1 MNSFQFSVFSFQLR
15 GVLAWAFPPR
25 LTKPTCNL
33 NHRLD
38 SDTTQ
43 QSTSR
48 WLKPTT
54 DNRQPPFRRLITLIL
69 PLLFIVV
76 LFMLA
81 NWCFPL
87 PKARLHPPVSQIVLD
102 RNGEWLRAFLADD
115 GMWRIATSSQQPAIS
130 KLTAERIGQQPV
142 LMADSHLPKNPF
154 TDSRRLMAD
163 SHLLHQAILTS
174 EDRWFYYHYGINPV
188 SIATAF
194 YDNLKA
200 GEVVRGGS
208 TITMQ
213 LARLMEPKARSIPN
227 KLIEMFRALQLE
239 HAYSKSEILTS
250 YFNMLPY
257 GGNIVG
263 TAAASRFYFNK
274 PQHALSLGEAAL
286 LAAIPNAPE
295 RLRPDRF
302 PENARKA
309 RKKVLNRL
317 LARRQISER
326 QWQEAVQEPI
336 PHKRH
341 PLPFKA
347 PHLSR
352 LLVKHAKS
360 TTDDRIYTTIDAQVQ
375 ETAVRILRE
384 YLDAERKPNLRGSHS
399 TSTGAIIVMDT
410 QSRQVLAMVG
420 SHDFFDRSALG
431 QINGTLAPRSPGS
444 ALKPFVYAL
453 AMEEGLITPE
463 TLLFDVPVTYAG
475 YEPVNY
481 DGKYNGYVTAR
492 QALARSL
499 NVPAVNLN
507 ARLKNRTSNSPPIQD
522 SKARVGG
529 STLHAFLK
537 QAGISTLAPAQ
548 KYGLSMVLGGCEVN
562 LLELTTLYA
571 GLANMGEFGPYQLML
586 SRNSRRK
593 NSSQPSAVS
602 SQKDSQYTGNR
613 KPKAERER
621 SKRPENQSLQRL
633 LRKETCFIIT
643 EMLTN
648 AQLPTNT
655 VRNAEAFERTM
666 NLPKIAWKTGTSY
679 GHRDAWCIGYS
690 PKLTIGVW
698 LGNFNGKGVPMLSG
712 TDAATPILFALF
724 TALTGQ
730 DMHGWFT
737 EPEQLKTRQV
747 CALSGAPVS
756 SHCPVHKEDVY
767 IPGISSVAVCT
778 IHKRIYVDEATG
790 YSLCSHCRKN
800 SRQPSAVSRQQ
811 NSDQRSALSR
821 KPIRGLR
828 RSQQESVTSTESL
841 LTEGFRKPKVSE
853 SHSTTHTVLNET
865 QAQIFEEWPADAA
878 TWLAENGF
886 AVSVLPKHNPL
897 CTGTIAG
904 NAPIILSP
912 AADTI
917 YYIRE
922 GIPLENQKI
931 RLTAS
936 ASSRTQDLFWFL
948 DGELIFQGSA
958 GEQYWLTP
966 ARGKH
971 VLTCVDAEGRS
982 ATRPLHISL
991 IR

>member
-1 MNSFQFSVFSFQLR
+1 MLPLFLI
-15 GVLAWAFPPR
+15 
-25 LTKPTCNL
+25 
-33 NHRLD
+33 
-38 SDTTQ
+38 
-43 QSTSR
+43 
-48 WLKPTT
+48 
-54 DNRQPPFRRLITLIL
+54 ITLS
-69 PLLFIVV
+69 
-76 LFMLA
+76 MLA

-115 GMWRIATSSQQPAIS
+115 SMWRFSRQLSVISYQSQEVFDKPDTS
-130 KLTAERIGQQPV
+130 LTENSYREA
-142 LMADSHLPKNPF
+142 NTT
-154 TDSRRLMAD
+154 TDNYF
-163 SHLLHQAILTS
+163 LHQAMLTS

-188 SIATAF
+188 SIATAL

-213 LARLMEPKARSIPN
+213 VARLMEPKARSIPN

-239 HAYSKSEILTS
+239 HTYSKSEILTF

-309 RKKVLNRL
+309 REKVLNRL
-317 LARRQISER
+317 LARRQISEQ
-326 QWQEAVQEPI
+326 QWQEATQEPI
-336 PHKRH
+336 PRKRY

-352 LLVKHAKS
+352 MLVKENRSHAKPYPS
-360 TTDDRIYTTIDAQVQ
+360 TRLPHLQRHEWMGKTDGRIYTTIDARVQ
-375 ETAVRILRE
+375 ETAVRILSE
-384 YLDAERKPNLRGSHS
+384 YLEAERKLSLRGSHS

-410 QSRQVLAMVG
+410 QNRHVLAMVG
-420 SHDFFDRSALG
+420 SHDFFDREALG
-431 QINGTLAPRSPGS
+431 QVNGTLAPRSPGS

-453 AMEEGLITPE
+453 AMEQGLITPE
-463 TLLFDVPVTYAG
+463 TLLFDVPITYAG

-481 DGKYNGYVTAR
+481 NGKYNGYVTAR

-507 ARLKNRTSNSPPIQD
+507 ARLKNRTSNSTPIQH

-562 LLELTTLYA
+562 LLELTTLYV
-571 GLANMGEFGPYQLML
+571 GLANMGEFGSYQLTL
-586 SRNSRRK
+586 PRNSRRGEVTSPLQGFRK
-593 NSSQPSAVS
+593 PRVENHSSQH
-602 SQKDSQYTGNR
+602 
-613 KPKAERER
+613 
-621 SKRPENQSLQRL
+621 L
-633 LRKETCFIIT
+633 LRKETSFIIT
-643 EMLTN
+643 EMLTDS
-648 AQLPTNT
+648 QLPTNT
-655 VRNAEAFERTM
+655 VKNPEAFERTM

-690 PKLTIGVW
+690 PTLTIGVW
-698 LGNFNGKGVPMLSG
+698 LGNFDGKGAPMLSG
-712 TDAATPILFALF
+712 AEAATPILFALF

-730 DMHGWFT
+730 DTHRWFT
-737 EPEQLKTRQV
+737 KPEQLKTRQV

-756 SHCPVHKEDVY
+756 SHCPVHKDDVY

-778 IHKRIYVDEATG
+778 IHKRIYVNEATG

-800 SRQPSAVSRQQ
+800 SSQRSAVS
-811 NSDQRSALSR
+811 SR
-821 KPIRGLR
+821 RG
-828 RSQQESVTSTESL
+828 EVTSPL
-841 LTEGFRKPKVSE
+841 QGFRKPKAE
-853 SHSTTHTVLNET
+853 SHFTTDTSLKDA
-865 QAQIFEEWPADAA
+865 QAQIFEEWPANAA

-886 AVSVLPKHNPL
+886 AVPVLPKHNPL

-912 AADTI
+912 AEDTI

-922 GIPLENQKI
+922 GVPLENQKI
-931 RLTAS
+931 RLIAS

-948 DGELIFQGSA
+948 DGELIFQGNA
-958 GEQYWLTP
+958 AEQYWLTP
-966 ARGKH
+966 TKGKH

-982 ATRPLHISL
+982 ATRPLHISVFN
-991 IR
+991 

>member
-1 MNSFQFSVFSFQLR
+1 M
-15 GVLAWAFPPR
+15 GIWALFHYVSQWYLVQVNAIGDLFAQKTGPAA
-25 LTKPTCNL
+25 
-33 NHRLD
+33 D
-38 SDTTQ
+38 G
-43 QSTSR
+43 
-48 WLKPTT
+48 
-54 DNRQPPFRRLITLIL
+54 FRRLTAILLTADYQKKCKKIVWLFPFLLIA
-69 PLLFIVV
+69 I

-102 RNGEWLRAFLADD
+102 RNGEWLRAFLAGD
-115 GMWRIATSSQQPAIS
+115 GMWRIAISHQPSAVS
-130 KLTAERIGQQPV
+130 KIANSRTVPTAKQSDNYSP
-142 LMADSHLPKNPF
+142 
-154 TDSRRLMAD
+154 
-163 SHLLHQAILTS
+163 LLQQAILTS

-213 LARLMEPKARSIPN
+213 LARLMEPKARTIPN

-239 HAYSKSEILTS
+239 HTYSKSEILTF

-274 PQHALSLGEAAL
+274 PQQALSLGEAAL

-309 RKKVLNRL
+309 REKVLNRL
-317 LARRQISER
+317 LARRQISEQ
-326 QWQEAVQEPI
+326 QWQEAAQEPI

-352 LLVKHAKS
+352 MLVKHAKS
-360 TTDDRIYTTIDAQVQ
+360 LPSTRALLEASEDELMVKTNGRIYTTIDAKVQ
-375 ETAVRILRE
+375 ETAARILRE
-384 YLDAERKPNLRGSHS
+384 YLDAERKPSLRGSHS

-410 QSRQVLAMVG
+410 QSRHVLAMVG
-420 SHDFFDRSALG
+420 SHDFFDQSALG

-507 ARLKNRTSNSPPIQD
+507 ARLKNVP
-522 SKARVGG
+522 
-529 STLHAFLK
+529 LHTFLK

-571 GLANMGEFGPYQLML
+571 GLANMGEFGPYQLTK
-586 SRNSRRK
+586 SRQLRDELVG
-593 NSSQPSAVS
+593 QTPSLT
-602 SQKDSQYTGNR
+602 DNR
-613 KPKAERER
+613 QLKTENH
-621 SKRPENQSLQRL
+621 SKRLF
-633 LRKETCFIIT
+633 RKETSFIIT

-648 AQLPTNT
+648 SQLPTNT
-655 VRNAEAFERTM
+655 VRNPEAFERTM

-698 LGNFNGKGVPMLSG
+698 LGNFDGKGAPMLSG

-730 DMHGWFT
+730 DTHRWFT
-737 EPEQLKTRQV
+737 KPEQLKTRQV

-756 SHCPVHKEDVY
+756 SHCPVHKEDLY
-767 IPGISSVAVCT
+767 IPGISSVATCT

-790 YSLCSHCRKN
+790 YSLCSHCWNLPTVDRRMESGQHPSKN
-800 SRQPSAVSRQQ
+800 ISPTKDA
-811 NSDQRSALSR
+811 
-821 KPIRGLR
+821 
-828 RSQQESVTSTESL
+828 
-841 LTEGFRKPKVSE
+841 
-853 SHSTTHTVLNET
+853 

-886 AVSVLPKHNPL
+886 AVSVLPEHNPL

-904 NAPIILSP
+904 NAPVILSP
-912 AADTI
+912 AEDTI

-931 RLTAS
+931 RLIAS

-948 DGELIFQGSA
+948 DGELIFQGNA

-982 ATRPLHISL
+982 ATRPLHISS

>member
-1 MNSFQFSVFSFQLR
+1 MMKNSYQSEPSTRLRYNTAKHELGIRVFSYQFWHNLWQ
-15 GVLAWAFPPR
+15 VCFR
-25 LTKPTCNL
+25 LPL
-33 NHRLD
+33 QGLL
-38 SDTTQ
+38 
-43 QSTSR
+43 
-48 WLKPTT
+48 LKTV
-54 DNRQPPFRRLITLIL
+54 NRRLITLML
-69 PLLFIVV
+69 PLFLIIT
-76 LFMLA
+76 LSMLA

-115 GMWRIATSSQQPAIS
+115 SMWRFSRQLSVISYQSQEVFDKPDTS
-130 KLTAERIGQQPV
+130 LTENSYREA
-142 LMADSHLPKNPF
+142 NTT
-154 TDSRRLMAD
+154 TDNYF
-163 SHLLHQAILTS
+163 LHQAMLTS

-188 SIATAF
+188 SIATAL

-213 LARLMEPKARSIPN
+213 VARLMEPKARSIPN

-239 HAYSKSEILTS
+239 HTYSKSEILTF

-309 RKKVLNRL
+309 REKVLNRL
-317 LARRQISER
+317 LARRQISEQ
-326 QWQEAVQEPI
+326 QWQEATQEPI
-336 PHKRH
+336 PRKRY

-352 LLVKHAKS
+352 MLVKENRSHAKPYPS
-360 TTDDRIYTTIDAQVQ
+360 TRLPHLQRHEWMGKTDGRIYTTIDARVQ
-375 ETAVRILRE
+375 ETAVRILSE
-384 YLDAERKPNLRGSHS
+384 YLEAERKLSLRGSHS

-410 QSRQVLAMVG
+410 QNRHVLAMVG
-420 SHDFFDRSALG
+420 SHDFFDREALG
-431 QINGTLAPRSPGS
+431 QVNGTLAPRSPGS

-453 AMEEGLITPE
+453 AMEQGLITPE
-463 TLLFDVPVTYAG
+463 TLLFDVPITYAG

-481 DGKYNGYVTAR
+481 NGKYNGYVTAR

-507 ARLKNRTSNSPPIQD
+507 ARLKNRTSNSTPIQH

-562 LLELTTLYA
+562 LLELTTLYV
-571 GLANMGEFGPYQLML
+571 GLANMGEFGSYQLTL
-586 SRNSRRK
+586 PRNSRRGEVTSPLQGFRK
-593 NSSQPSAVS
+593 PRVENHSSQH
-602 SQKDSQYTGNR
+602 
-613 KPKAERER
+613 
-621 SKRPENQSLQRL
+621 L
-633 LRKETCFIIT
+633 LRKETSFIIT
-643 EMLTN
+643 EMLTDS
-648 AQLPTNT
+648 QLPTNT
-655 VRNAEAFERTM
+655 VKNPEAFERTM

-690 PKLTIGVW
+690 PTLTIGVW
-698 LGNFNGKGVPMLSG
+698 LGNFNGKGAPMLSG
-712 TDAATPILFALF
+712 AEAATPILFALF

-730 DMHGWFT
+730 DTHRWFT
-737 EPEQLKTRQV
+737 KPEQLKTRQV

-756 SHCPVHKEDVY
+756 SHCPVHKDDVY

-778 IHKRIYVDEATG
+778 IHKRIYVNEATG

-800 SRQPSAVSRQQ
+800 SSQQSAVSSQKDSQ
-811 NSDQRSALSR
+811 YTESR
-821 KPIRGLR
+821 KP
-828 RSQQESVTSTESL
+828 
-841 LTEGFRKPKVSE
+841 KAE
-853 SHSTTHTVLNET
+853 SHFTTDTSLKDA
-865 QAQIFEEWPADAA
+865 QAQIFEEWPANAA

-886 AVSVLPKHNPL
+886 AVPVLPKHNPL

-912 AADTI
+912 AEDTI

-922 GIPLENQKI
+922 GVPLENQKI
-931 RLTAS
+931 RLIAS

-948 DGELIFQGSA
+948 DGELIFQGNA

-966 ARGKH
+966 TKGKH

-982 ATRPLHISL
+982 ATRPLHISVFN
-991 IR
+991 

>member
-1 MNSFQFSVFSFQLR
+1 MRKRRITISTDFFLKKILSGISRQQKRIVGITNVCNRHKDQL
-15 GVLAWAFPPR
+15 
-25 LTKPTCNL
+25 
-33 NHRLD
+33 
-38 SDTTQ
+38 
-43 QSTSR
+43 
-48 WLKPTT
+48 TT
-54 DNRQPPFRRLITLIL
+54 DRRPLIADRYKKKIFCLLPLFTIITL
-69 PLLFIVV
+69 FI
-76 LFMLA
+76 LA

-87 PKARLHPPVSQIVLD
+87 PKARLHPPTSRIVLD

-115 GMWRIATSSQQPAIS
+115 GMWRIAVSSQQEDIVKRKP
-130 KLTAERIGQQPV
+130 L
-142 LMADSHLPKNPF
+142 
-154 TDSRRLMAD
+154 TDSRQPIAN

-188 SIATAF
+188 SIVTAL

-227 KLIEMFRALQLE
+227 KLIEMFRAFQLE
-239 HAYSKSEILTS
+239 HAYSKSEILTF

-286 LAAIPNAPE
+286 LAAIPNSPE

-309 RKKVLNRL
+309 REKVLNRL
-317 LARRQISER
+317 LSRRQISEQ
-326 QWQEAVQEPI
+326 QWQEALQEPI
-336 PHKRH
+336 PKKRH
-341 PLPFKA
+341 LPPFKA
-347 PHLSR
+347 PHLAR
-352 LLVKHAKS
+352 MLAKENRWHTKA
-360 TTDDRIYTTIDAQVQ
+360 TTDGRIYTTIDLKVQ

-384 YLDAERKPNLRGSHS
+384 YLDAERKPNLRGSHN

-410 QSRQVLAMVG
+410 QNRHVLAMVG
-420 SHDFFDRSALG
+420 SHDFFDRMASG

-453 AMEEGLITPE
+453 AMEQGLITPE

-507 ARLKNRTSNSPPIQD
+507 ARLKNI
-522 SKARVGG
+522 
-529 STLHAFLK
+529 TLHAFLK

-571 GLANMGEFGPYQLML
+571 GLANMGEFGPYQLTL
-586 SRNSRRK
+586 PRNSHQK
-593 NSSQPSAVS
+593 NSYQPSAIS
-602 SQKDSQYTGNR
+602 RHSQEEY
-613 KPKAERER
+613 ER
-621 SKRPENQSLQRL
+621 SIPLNRRFPTPESERSERPESHFSQRL
-633 LRKETCFIIT
+633 FRKETSFIIT

-648 AQLPTNT
+648 SQLPTNT
-655 VRNAEAFERTM
+655 VNNPEAFARTM
-666 NLPKIAWKTGTSY
+666 NLPKMAWKTGTSY
-679 GHRDAWCIGYS
+679 GHRDAWSIGYS
-690 PKLTIGVW
+690 PTLTIGVW
-698 LGNFNGKGVPMLSG
+698 LGNFDGKGAPMLSG

-724 TALTGQ
+724 SALTGQ
-730 DMHGWFT
+730 DTHRWFT
-737 EPEQLKTRQV
+737 KPESLKTRQV
-747 CALSGAPVS
+747 CALSGALVS
-756 SHCPVHKEDVY
+756 PHCPTHKDDVY

-800 SRQPSAVSRQQ
+800 SRQQSVVS
-811 NSDQRSALSR
+811 
-821 KPIRGLR
+821 
-828 RSQQESVTSTESL
+828 SQKDSQYIGS
-841 LTEGFRKPKVSE
+841 RKPKVSE
-853 SHSTTHTVLNET
+853 SHPITDTSLNEV
-865 QAQIFEEWPADAA
+865 QARIFEEWPADAA

-886 AVSVLPKHNPL
+886 AVSIMPAHNPL
-897 CTGTIAG
+897 CTRTIAG

-912 AADTI
+912 AADTV

-922 GIPLENQKI
+922 GVPLENQKI
-931 RLTAS
+931 RLIAS
-936 ASSRTQDLFWFL
+936 ASSRTQDMFWFL
-948 DGELIFQGSA
+948 DGELIFQGNA

-966 ARGKH
+966 IRGKH

-982 ATRPLHISL
+982 ATRPLHISV
-991 IR
+991 IQ

>member
-1 MNSFQFSVFSFQLR
+1 MLPLFLI
-15 GVLAWAFPPR
+15 
-25 LTKPTCNL
+25 
-33 NHRLD
+33 
-38 SDTTQ
+38 
-43 QSTSR
+43 
-48 WLKPTT
+48 
-54 DNRQPPFRRLITLIL
+54 ITLS
-69 PLLFIVV
+69 
-76 LFMLA
+76 MLA

-115 GMWRIATSSQQPAIS
+115 SMWRFSRQLSVISYQSQEVFDKPDTS
-130 KLTAERIGQQPV
+130 LTENSYREA
-142 LMADSHLPKNPF
+142 NTT
-154 TDSRRLMAD
+154 TDNYF
-163 SHLLHQAILTS
+163 LHQAMLTS

-188 SIATAF
+188 SIATAL

-213 LARLMEPKARSIPN
+213 LARLMEPKARNIPN

-239 HAYSKSEILTS
+239 HTYSKSEILTF

-309 RKKVLNRL
+309 REKVLNRL
-317 LARRQISER
+317 LARRQISEQ
-326 QWQEAVQEPI
+326 QWQEATQEPI
-336 PHKRH
+336 PRKRY

-352 LLVKHAKS
+352 MLVKENRSHAKPYPS
-360 TTDDRIYTTIDAQVQ
+360 TRLPHLQRHEWMGKTDGRIYTTIDARVQ
-375 ETAVRILRE
+375 ETAVRILSE
-384 YLDAERKPNLRGSHS
+384 YLEAERKLSLRGSHS

-410 QSRQVLAMVG
+410 QNRHVLAMVG
-420 SHDFFDRSALG
+420 SHDFFDREALG
-431 QINGTLAPRSPGS
+431 QVNGTLAPRSPGS

-453 AMEEGLITPE
+453 AMEQGLITPE
-463 TLLFDVPVTYAG
+463 TLLFDVPITYAG

-481 DGKYNGYVTAR
+481 NGKYNGYVTAR

-507 ARLKNRTSNSPPIQD
+507 ARLKNRTSNSTPIQH

-562 LLELTTLYA
+562 LLELTTLYV
-571 GLANMGEFGPYQLML
+571 GLANMGEFGSYQLTL
-586 SRNSRRK
+586 PRNSRRGEVTSPLQGFRK
-593 NSSQPSAVS
+593 PRVENHSSQH
-602 SQKDSQYTGNR
+602 
-613 KPKAERER
+613 
-621 SKRPENQSLQRL
+621 L
-633 LRKETCFIIT
+633 LRKETSFIIT
-643 EMLTN
+643 EMLTDS
-648 AQLPTNT
+648 QLPTNT
-655 VRNAEAFERTM
+655 VKNPEAFERTM

-690 PKLTIGVW
+690 PTLTIGVW
-698 LGNFNGKGVPMLSG
+698 LGNFDGKGAPMLSG
-712 TDAATPILFALF
+712 AEAATPILFALF

-730 DMHGWFT
+730 DTHRWFT
-737 EPEQLKTRQV
+737 KPEQLKTRQV

-756 SHCPVHKEDVY
+756 SHCPVHKDDVY

-778 IHKRIYVDEATG
+778 IHKRIYVNEATG

-800 SRQPSAVSRQQ
+800 SSQQSAVSSQKDSQ
-811 NSDQRSALSR
+811 YTESR
-821 KPIRGLR
+821 KP
-828 RSQQESVTSTESL
+828 
-841 LTEGFRKPKVSE
+841 KAE
-853 SHSTTHTVLNET
+853 SHFTTDTSLKDA
-865 QAQIFEEWPADAA
+865 QAQIFEEWPANAA

-886 AVSVLPKHNPL
+886 AVPVLPKHNPL

-912 AADTI
+912 AEDTI

-922 GIPLENQKI
+922 GVPLENQKI
-931 RLTAS
+931 RLIAS

-948 DGELIFQGSA
+948 DGELIFQGNA
-958 GEQYWLTP
+958 AEQYWLTP
-966 ARGKH
+966 TKGKH

-982 ATRPLHISL
+982 ATRPLHISVFN
-991 IR
+991 

>member
-1 MNSFQFSVFSFQLR
+1 MMKNSYQSEPSTRLRYNTAKHELAVRVFSYQFWHNLWQ
-15 GVLAWAFPPR
+15 VCFR
-25 LTKPTCNL
+25 LPL
-33 NHRLD
+33 QGLL
-38 SDTTQ
+38 
-43 QSTSR
+43 
-48 WLKPTT
+48 LKTV
-54 DNRQPPFRRLITLIL
+54 NRRLITLML
-69 PLLFIVV
+69 PLFLIIT
-76 LFMLA
+76 LSMLA

-115 GMWRIATSSQQPAIS
+115 SMWRFSRQLSVISYQSQEVFDKPDTS
-130 KLTAERIGQQPV
+130 LTENSYREA
-142 LMADSHLPKNPF
+142 NTT
-154 TDSRRLMAD
+154 TDNYF
-163 SHLLHQAILTS
+163 LHQAMLTS

-188 SIATAF
+188 SIATAL

-213 LARLMEPKARSIPN
+213 VARLMEPKARSIPN

-239 HAYSKSEILTS
+239 HTYSKSEILTF

-309 RKKVLNRL
+309 REKVLNRL
-317 LARRQISER
+317 LARRQISEQ
-326 QWQEAVQEPI
+326 QWQEATQEPI
-336 PHKRH
+336 PRKRY

-352 LLVKHAKS
+352 MLVKENRSHAKPYPS
-360 TTDDRIYTTIDAQVQ
+360 TRLPHLQRHEWMGKTDGRIYTTIDARVQ
-375 ETAVRILRE
+375 ETAVRILSE
-384 YLDAERKPNLRGSHS
+384 YLEAERKLSLRGSHS

-410 QSRQVLAMVG
+410 QNRHVLAMVG
-420 SHDFFDRSALG
+420 SHDFFDREALG
-431 QINGTLAPRSPGS
+431 QVNGTLAPRSPGS

-453 AMEEGLITPE
+453 AMEQGLITPE
-463 TLLFDVPVTYAG
+463 TLLFDVPITYAG

-481 DGKYNGYVTAR
+481 NGKYNGYITAR

-507 ARLKNRTSNSPPIQD
+507 ARLKNRTSNSTPIQH

-562 LLELTTLYA
+562 LLELTTLYV
-571 GLANMGEFGPYQLML
+571 GLANMGEFGSYQLTL
-586 SRNSRRK
+586 PRNSRRGEVTSPLQGFRK
-593 NSSQPSAVS
+593 PRVENHSSQH
-602 SQKDSQYTGNR
+602 
-613 KPKAERER
+613 
-621 SKRPENQSLQRL
+621 L
-633 LRKETCFIIT
+633 LRKETSFIIT
-643 EMLTN
+643 EMLTDS
-648 AQLPTNT
+648 QLPTNT
-655 VRNAEAFERTM
+655 VKNPEAFERTM

-690 PKLTIGVW
+690 PTLTIGVW
-698 LGNFNGKGVPMLSG
+698 LGNFNGKGAPMLSG
-712 TDAATPILFALF
+712 AEAATPILFALF

-730 DMHGWFT
+730 DTHRWFT
-737 EPEQLKTRQV
+737 KPEQLKTRQV

-756 SHCPVHKEDVY
+756 SHCPVHKDDVY

-778 IHKRIYVDEATG
+778 IHKRIYVNEATG

-800 SRQPSAVSRQQ
+800 SSR
-811 NSDQRSALSR
+811 
-821 KPIRGLR
+821 RG
-828 RSQQESVTSTESL
+828 EVTSPL
-841 LTEGFRKPKVSE
+841 QGFRKPKAE
-853 SHSTTHTVLNET
+853 SHFTTDTSLKDA
-865 QAQIFEEWPADAA
+865 QAQIFEEWPANAA

-886 AVSVLPKHNPL
+886 AVPVLPKHNPL

-912 AADTI
+912 AEDTI

-922 GIPLENQKI
+922 GVPLENQKI
-931 RLTAS
+931 RLIAS

-948 DGELIFQGSA
+948 DGELIFQGNA
-958 GEQYWLTP
+958 AEQYWLTP
-966 ARGKH
+966 TKGKH

-982 ATRPLHISL
+982 ATRPLHISVFN
-991 IR
+991 

>member
-1 MNSFQFSVFSFQLR
+1 MRKRRIAVSTDFFPKKILSAISSQQKSQDRLRAGNPQLT
-15 GVLAWAFPPR
+15 GKIKKIF
-25 LTKPTCNL
+25 
-33 NHRLD
+33 
-38 SDTTQ
+38 
-43 QSTSR
+43 
-48 WLKPTT
+48 WL
-54 DNRQPPFRRLITLIL
+54 L
-69 PLLFIVV
+69 PLLLIAT

-87 PKARLHPPVSQIVLD
+87 PKTRLHPPVSQIVLD

-115 GMWRIATSSQQPAIS
+115 GMWRIAVSSQQSAVSRKPTRGLRYNPPEGVMEDTAMFPA
-130 KLTAERIGQQPV
+130 TRI
-142 LMADSHLPKNPF
+142 
-154 TDSRRLMAD
+154 TESRRFPKAE

-213 LARLMEPKARSIPN
+213 LARLMEPKARTLPN
-227 KLIEMFRALQLE
+227 KLIEMFRAFQLE
-239 HAYSKSEILTS
+239 HAYSKSEILTF
-250 YFNMLPY
+250 YFHMLPY

-309 RKKVLNRL
+309 REKVLNRL
-317 LARRQISER
+317 LARRQISEQ

-352 LLVKHAKS
+352 MLVKENRKKIGVRNPSHTS
-360 TTDDRIYTTIDAQVQ
+360 TTDGRIYTTIDAKIQ

-384 YLDAERKPNLRGSHS
+384 YLDTERKPHLRGSHS

-410 QSRQVLAMVG
+410 QNRHVLAMVG
-420 SHDFFDRSALG
+420 SHDFFDRRALG
-431 QINGTLAPRSPGS
+431 QINGTFAPRSPGS

-507 ARLKNRTSNSPPIQD
+507 ARLKNRTANSIPIQN
-522 SKARVGG
+522 SNVRVGD

-537 QAGISTLAPAQ
+537 RAGISTLAPAQ

-571 GLANMGEFGPYQLML
+571 GLANMGEFGPYQLTKA
-586 SRNSRRK
+586 STEN
-593 NSSQPSAVS
+593 
-602 SQKDSQYTGNR
+602 Y
-613 KPKAERER
+613 PK
-621 SKRPENQSLQRL
+621 RL
-633 LRKETCFIIT
+633 LRKETSFIIT

-648 AQLPTNT
+648 SQLPTNT
-655 VRNAEAFERTM
+655 VRNPEAFERTM

-690 PKLTIGVW
+690 PTLTIGVW
-698 LGNFNGKGVPMLSG
+698 LGNFDGKGAPMLSG

-730 DMHGWFT
+730 DTHSWFT
-737 EPEQLKTRQV
+737 EPEGLKTRPV

-756 SHCPVHKEDVY
+756 SHCPAHKEDVY
-767 IPGISSVAVCT
+767 IPGVSSVAVCT
-778 IHKRIYVDEATG
+778 IHKRIYVDGATG
-790 YSLCSHCRKN
+790 YSLCSHCRQN
-800 SRQPSAVSRQQ
+800 SRQPSA
-811 NSDQRSALSR
+811 
-821 KPIRGLR
+821 
-828 RSQQESVTSTESL
+828 
-841 LTEGFRKPKVSE
+841 
-853 SHSTTHTVLNET
+853 HTR
-865 QAQIFEEWPADAA
+865 IFEEWPADAA

-886 AVSVLPKHNPL
+886 AVSVLPEHNPL

-904 NAPIILSP
+904 NAPVILSP
-912 AADTI
+912 AEDTI

-922 GIPLENQKI
+922 GVPLEHQKI

-948 DGELIFQGSA
+948 DGELIFQGRA

-966 ARGKH
+966 DRGKH

>member
-1 MNSFQFSVFSFQLR
+1 MNSLHFSVFIFQLR
-15 GVLAWAFPPR
+15 GVFAWAFPPR
-25 LTKPTCNL
+25 LTKPTCN
-33 NHRLD
+33 R
-38 SDTTQ
+38 Q
-43 QSTSR
+43 
-48 WLKPTT
+48 PTT

-69 PLLFIVV
+69 PLLLIVV

-115 GMWRIATSSQQPAIS
+115 GMWRIAVSKERSVVEGETQPES
-130 KLTAERIGQQPV
+130 REPRV
-142 LMADSHLPKNPF
+142 SESHF
-154 TDSRRLMAD
+154 
-163 SHLLHQAILTS
+163 LHQAILTS

-213 LARLMEPKARSIPN
+213 LARLMEPKARTVPN

-317 LARRQISER
+317 LARRQISEQ
-326 QWQEAVQEPI
+326 QWQEAIQEPI
-336 PHKRH
+336 PHKRY

-360 TTDDRIYTTIDAQVQ
+360 TRDGRIYTTIDAKVQ

-410 QSRQVLAMVG
+410 QSRHVLAMVG
-420 SHDFFDRSALG
+420 SHDFFDRRALG
-431 QINGTLAPRSPGS
+431 QINGTFAPRSPGS

-507 ARLKNRTSNSPPIQD
+507 ARLKNRTPNSPPIQD
-522 SKARVGG
+522 SKARGGG

-537 QAGISTLAPAQ
+537 RAGISTLAPAQ

-586 SRNSRRK
+586 SRNSRQK
-593 NSSQPSAVS
+593 NGNQPSVS
-602 SQKDSQYTGNR
+602 VGFRQSQDGSERSIPLNR
-613 KPKAERER
+613 RFPKTESER
-621 SKRPENQSLQRL
+621 SKRPENHFSQRL

-648 AQLPTNT
+648 SQLPTNT
-655 VRNAEAFERTM
+655 VRNPEAFERTM

-800 SRQPSAVSRQQ
+800 SRQPS
-811 NSDQRSALSR
+811 
-821 KPIRGLR
+821 
-828 RSQQESVTSTESL
+828 
-841 LTEGFRKPKVSE
+841 VSE
-853 SHSTTHTVLNET
+853 SHSTTHTSFTEA

-948 DGELIFQGSA
+948 DGELIFQGKA
-958 GEQYWLTP
+958 GAQYWLTP
-966 ARGKH
+966 SRGKH

-982 ATRPLHISL
+982 ATRPLHISV

>member
-1 MNSFQFSVFSFQLR
+1 ML
-15 GVLAWAFPPR
+15 
-25 LTKPTCNL
+25 
-33 NHRLD
+33 
-38 SDTTQ
+38 
-43 QSTSR
+43 
-48 WLKPTT
+48 
-54 DNRQPPFRRLITLIL
+54 PFLLIIIL
-69 PLLFIVV
+69 FALS
-76 LFMLA
+76 

-87 PKARLHPPVSQIVLD
+87 PKTRLHPPVSQIVLD
-102 RNGEWLRAFLADD
+102 RNGEWLRTFLADD
-115 GMWRIATSSQQPAIS
+115 GMWRFRPQSQEVFDKPDSPSTENRQRIADNYS
-130 KLTAERIGQQPV
+130 
-142 LMADSHLPKNPF
+142 PF
-154 TDSRRLMAD
+154 
-163 SHLLHQAILTS
+163 LHQAILTS
-174 EDRWFYYHYGINPV
+174 EDKWFYYHYGINPV

-194 YDNLKA
+194 YDNWKA

-213 LARLMEPKARSIPN
+213 LARLMEPKARTIPN

-239 HAYSKSEILTS
+239 HNYSKSEILTF

-263 TAAASRFYFNK
+263 TAAASRFYFKK
-274 PQHALSLGEAAL
+274 PQHALSLSEAAL

-317 LARRQISER
+317 LARRQISEQ

-336 PHKRH
+336 PQKRH

-352 LLVKHAKS
+352 MLVKHAKS
-360 TTDDRIYTTIDAQVQ
+360 TTTNGRIYTTIDAKVQ
-375 ETAVRILRE
+375 ETGVRILRE
-384 YLDAERKPNLRGSHS
+384 YLDAERKPSLRGSHS
-399 TSTGAIIVMDT
+399 TSTGAIVVLDT
-410 QSRQVLAMVG
+410 QSRHVLAMVG
-420 SHDFFDRSALG
+420 SHDFFDRRALG

-453 AMEEGLITPE
+453 AMEKGLITPE

-481 DGKYNGYVTAR
+481 DGKYKGYVTAR
-492 QALARSL
+492 QALASSL
-499 NVPAVNLN
+499 NIPAVNLN
-507 ARLKNRTSNSPPIQD
+507 ASLKNT
-522 SKARVGG
+522 
-529 STLHAFLK
+529 TLHAFLK

-571 GLANMGEFGPYQLML
+571 GLANMGEFGSYQLTL
-586 SRNSRRK
+586 SGPIFRQTPPDLAEGSR
-593 NSSQPSAVS
+593 A
-602 SQKDSQYTGNR
+602 G
-613 KPKAERER
+613 AR
-621 SKRPENQSLQRL
+621 SYNKSRAQRL
-633 LRKETCFIIT
+633 LRKETSFIIT

-648 AQLPTNT
+648 SQLPTNT
-655 VRNAEAFERTM
+655 VKNPEAFERTM

-698 LGNFNGKGVPMLSG
+698 LGNFDGKGAPMLSG

-730 DMHGWFT
+730 DTHRWFT
-737 EPEQLKTRQV
+737 NPEQLKTRHV

-756 SHCPVHKEDVY
+756 LHCPAYKEDMY
-767 IPGISSVAVCT
+767 IPGISSVEACT
-778 IHKRIYVDEATG
+778 IHKRIYIDEVTG
-790 YSLCSHCRKN
+790 HSLCSHCRN
-800 SRQPSAVSRQQ
+800 FPTNDA
-811 NSDQRSALSR
+811 
-821 KPIRGLR
+821 
-828 RSQQESVTSTESL
+828 
-841 LTEGFRKPKVSE
+841 
-853 SHSTTHTVLNET
+853 
-865 QAQIFEEWPADAA
+865 QARIFEEWPADAA

-886 AVSVLPKHNPL
+886 AVSVLPEHNPL

-904 NAPIILSP
+904 NVPVILSP

-917 YYIRE
+917 YYIRA

-931 RLTAS
+931 RLAAS

-948 DGELIFQGSA
+948 DGELIFQGNA

-966 ARGKH
+966 SRGKH

-982 ATRPLHISL
+982 ATRPLHIL
-991 IR
+991 NY

>member
-1 MNSFQFSVFSFQLR
+1 MLPLFLI
-15 GVLAWAFPPR
+15 
-25 LTKPTCNL
+25 
-33 NHRLD
+33 
-38 SDTTQ
+38 
-43 QSTSR
+43 
-48 WLKPTT
+48 
-54 DNRQPPFRRLITLIL
+54 ITLS
-69 PLLFIVV
+69 
-76 LFMLA
+76 MLA

-115 GMWRIATSSQQPAIS
+115 GMWRFSRQLSVISYQSQEVFDKPDTS
-130 KLTAERIGQQPV
+130 LTENSYREA
-142 LMADSHLPKNPF
+142 NTT
-154 TDSRRLMAD
+154 TDNYF
-163 SHLLHQAILTS
+163 LHQAMLTS

-188 SIATAF
+188 SIATAL

-213 LARLMEPKARSIPN
+213 LARLMEPKARNIPN

-239 HAYSKSEILTS
+239 HTYSKSEILTF

-309 RKKVLNRL
+309 REKVLNRL
-317 LARRQISER
+317 LARRQISEQ
-326 QWQEAVQEPI
+326 QWQEATQEPI
-336 PHKRH
+336 PRKRY

-352 LLVKHAKS
+352 MLVKENRSHAKPYPS
-360 TTDDRIYTTIDAQVQ
+360 TRLPHLQRHEWMGKTDGRIYTTIDARVQ
-375 ETAVRILRE
+375 ETAVRILSE
-384 YLDAERKPNLRGSHS
+384 YLEAERKLSLRGSHS

-410 QSRQVLAMVG
+410 QNRHVLAMVG
-420 SHDFFDRSALG
+420 SHDFFDREALG
-431 QINGTLAPRSPGS
+431 QVNGTLAPRSPGS

-453 AMEEGLITPE
+453 AMEQGLITPE
-463 TLLFDVPVTYAG
+463 TLLFDVPITYAG

-481 DGKYNGYVTAR
+481 NGKYNGYVTAR

-507 ARLKNRTSNSPPIQD
+507 ARLKNRTSNSTPIQH

-562 LLELTTLYA
+562 LLELTTLYV
-571 GLANMGEFGPYQLML
+571 GLANMGEFGSYQLTL
-586 SRNSRRK
+586 PRNSH
-593 NSSQPSAVS
+593 QPSAIS
-602 SQKDSQYTGNR
+602 SQQEGVTS
-613 KPKAERER
+613 
-621 SKRPENQSLQRL
+621 PENQSSQHL
-633 LRKETCFIIT
+633 LRKETSFIIT
-643 EMLTN
+643 EMLTDS
-648 AQLPTNT
+648 QLPTNT
-655 VRNAEAFERTM
+655 VKNPEAFERTM

-690 PKLTIGVW
+690 PTLTIGVW
-698 LGNFNGKGVPMLSG
+698 LGNFDGKGAPMLSG
-712 TDAATPILFALF
+712 AEAATPILFALF

-730 DMHGWFT
+730 DTHRWFT
-737 EPEQLKTRQV
+737 KPEQLKTRQV

-756 SHCPVHKEDVY
+756 SHCPVHKDDVY

-778 IHKRIYVDEATG
+778 IHKRIYVNEATG

-800 SRQPSAVSRQQ
+800 SSQRSAVS
-811 NSDQRSALSR
+811 SR
-821 KPIRGLR
+821 RG
-828 RSQQESVTSTESL
+828 EVTSPL
-841 LTEGFRKPKVSE
+841 QGFRKPKAE
-853 SHSTTHTVLNET
+853 SHFTTDTSLKDA
-865 QAQIFEEWPADAA
+865 QAQIFEEWPANAA

-886 AVSVLPKHNPL
+886 AVPVLPKHNPL

-912 AADTI
+912 AEDTI

-922 GIPLENQKI
+922 GVPLENQKI
-931 RLTAS
+931 RLIAS

-948 DGELIFQGSA
+948 DGELIFQGNA
-958 GEQYWLTP
+958 AEQYWLTP
-966 ARGKH
+966 TKGKH

-982 ATRPLHISL
+982 ATRPLHISVFN
-991 IR
+991 

>member
-1 MNSFQFSVFSFQLR
+1 MS
-15 GVLAWAFPPR
+15 
-25 LTKPTCNL
+25 
-33 NHRLD
+33 
-38 SDTTQ
+38 
-43 QSTSR
+43 
-48 WLKPTT
+48 
-54 DNRQPPFRRLITLIL
+54 PFLLIAIL
-69 PLLFIVV
+69 FT
-76 LFMLA
+76 LA

-87 PKARLHPPVSQIVLD
+87 PKAHLHPPVSQIVLD
-102 RNGEWLRAFLADD
+102 RNGEWLRAFLAGD
-115 GMWRIATSSQQPAIS
+115 GMWRFSRQSSVISHQSQDVFDKPDTSLTDNW
-130 KLTAERIGQQPV
+130 KL
-142 LMADSHLPKNPF
+142 K
-154 TDSRRLMAD
+154 TDN
-163 SHLLHQAILTS
+163 HLLHQAILTS

-188 SIATAF
+188 SIATAL

-213 LARLMEPKARSIPN
+213 LARLMEPKARTIPN

-239 HAYSKSEILTS
+239 HTYSKSEILTF

-274 PQHALSLGEAAL
+274 PLHALSLGEAAL

-309 RKKVLNRL
+309 REKVLNRL
-317 LARRQISER
+317 LARRQISEQ

-352 LLVKHAKS
+352 MLVKHAKS
-360 TTDDRIYTTIDAQVQ
+360 LPSTRALLEASEDELMVKTTNGRIYTTIDVKVQ
-375 ETAVRILRE
+375 ETAARILRE
-384 YLDAERKPNLRGSHS
+384 YLDAERKPSLRGSHS

-410 QSRQVLAMVG
+410 QSRHVLAMVG

-507 ARLKNRTSNSPPIQD
+507 ARLKNRTSNSTPIQD
-522 SKARVGG
+522 SNARVGG

-537 QAGISTLAPAQ
+537 HAGISTLAPAQ

-571 GLANMGEFGPYQLML
+571 GLGNMGEFGPYQLTL
-586 SRNSRRK
+586 SEPIFRQTSSDLAKGSRAGAHSYNK
-593 NSSQPSAVS
+593 SGA
-602 SQKDSQYTGNR
+602 
-613 KPKAERER
+613 
-621 SKRPENQSLQRL
+621 QRL
-633 LRKETCFIIT
+633 LRKETSFIIT

-648 AQLPTNT
+648 SQLPTNT
-655 VRNAEAFERTM
+655 IRNPEAFERTM

-679 GHRDAWCIGYS
+679 GHRDAWCLGYS

-698 LGNFNGKGVPMLSG
+698 LGNFNGKGAPMLSG

-730 DMHGWFT
+730 DTHRWFT
-737 EPEQLKTRQV
+737 KPEQLKTRQV

-756 SHCPVHKEDVY
+756 SHCPTHKEDVY
-767 IPGISSVAVCT
+767 IPGISPVAVCT

-790 YSLCSHCRKN
+790 YSLCSHCWNLPTADRSSN
-800 SRQPSAVSRQQ
+800 HGHLGTAPLHSAVVSSEVRPAPGTQRVLTSPDTLVKRSGTRTRV
-811 NSDQRSALSR
+811 NSL
-821 KPIRGLR
+821 K
-828 RSQQESVTSTESL
+828 
-841 LTEGFRKPKVSE
+841 
-853 SHSTTHTVLNET
+853 
-865 QAQIFEEWPADAA
+865 IFEEWPADAA

-886 AVSVLPKHNPL
+886 AVSVLPEHNPL

-904 NAPIILSP
+904 NAPVILSP
-912 AADTI
+912 AEDTI

-922 GIPLENQKI
+922 GVPLENQKI

-982 ATRPLHISL
+982 ATRPLHISS

>member
-1 MNSFQFSVFSFQLR
+1 ML
-15 GVLAWAFPPR
+15 
-25 LTKPTCNL
+25 
-33 NHRLD
+33 
-38 SDTTQ
+38 
-43 QSTSR
+43 
-48 WLKPTT
+48 
-54 DNRQPPFRRLITLIL
+54 PFLLIL
-69 PLLFIVV
+69 ILL
-76 LFMLA
+76 MLA

-142 LMADSHLPKNPF
+142 PMADSHLPKNPF

-188 SIATAF
+188 SIATAI

-213 LARLMEPKARSIPN
+213 LARLMEPKARNIPN

-239 HAYSKSEILTS
+239 HTYSKSEILTF

-274 PQHALSLGEAAL
+274 PQHTLSLGEAAL

-309 RKKVLNRL
+309 REKVLNRL
-317 LARRQISER
+317 LAHRQISEQ
-326 QWQEAVQEPI
+326 QWQEALQEPI
-336 PHKRH
+336 PHKRY

-352 LLVKHAKS
+352 MLVKHAKS
-360 TTDDRIYTTIDAQVQ
+360 TTTNGRVYTTIDAKVQ
-375 ETAVRILRE
+375 ETAVRILNE
-384 YLDAERKPNLRGSHS
+384 YLVDAERKPSLRGSHS

-410 QSRQVLAMVG
+410 QNRHVLAMVG

-475 YEPVNY
+475 YTPVNY
-481 DGKYNGYVTAR
+481 NGKYNGYVTTR

-507 ARLKNRTSNSPPIQD
+507 ARLKN
-522 SKARVGG
+522 V
-529 STLHAFLK
+529 TLHAFLK

-571 GLANMGEFGPYQLML
+571 GLANMGEFGPYQLTL
-586 SRNSRRK
+586 PR
-593 NSSQPSAVS
+593 NSSQAQEGSERLIPL
-602 SQKDSQYTGNR
+602 NR
-613 KPKAERER
+613 RFPTAESER
-621 SKRPENQSLQRL
+621 SERPENYFSQRL
-633 LRKETCFIIT
+633 LQKETSFIIT

-648 AQLPTNT
+648 SQLPTNT
-655 VRNAEAFERTM
+655 VKNPEAFERTM

-690 PKLTIGVW
+690 PTLTIGVW
-698 LGNFNGKGVPMLSG
+698 LGNFDGKGTPLLSG

-730 DMHGWFT
+730 DTHRWFT
-737 EPEQLKTRQV
+737 KPEQLKTRQI
-747 CALSGAPVS
+747 CALSGAPIS
-756 SHCPVHKEDVY
+756 PHCPIHKEDVY
-767 IPGISSVAVCT
+767 IPGISSVAVCA
-778 IHKRIYVDEATG
+778 IHKRIYVDETTG

-800 SRQPSAVSRQQ
+800 SRQPSATS
-811 NSDQRSALSR
+811 
-821 KPIRGLR
+821 
-828 RSQQESVTSTESL
+828 SQKDSQYTES
-841 LTEGFRKPKVSE
+841 
-853 SHSTTHTVLNET
+853 HATTRTSFNEA
-865 QAQIFEEWPADAA
+865 QAKIFEEWPADAA

-886 AVSVLPKHNPL
+886 AVSVLPEHNPL

-904 NAPIILSP
+904 NAPVILSP
-912 AADTI
+912 AEDTI

-922 GIPLENQKI
+922 GVPLENQKI
-931 RLTAS
+931 RLIAS

-958 GEQYWLTP
+958 GQQYWLTP